1 MVQFAN
7 AKINIGLQVLSRRK
21 DGYHNLETV
30 FYPIPL
36 YDIVEVVPA
45 ARLAFFPSGL
55 AIPGNPADNLCLKAY
70 HVLAEAFDL
79 PPVGIYLHKT
89 IPMGAGLGGGSS
101 DATAVLKALNLLFS
115 LQLDDVALESYAV
128 RLGADCAFFV
138 RNRPVFATG
147 IGTDFKEIDLDLS
160 GYKLL
165 LLKPDIHIST
175 AEAYSGVIPRAAGR
189 GLESAIILPPAT
201 WKDRVSN
208 DFEQAVFQK
217 YPELERLKALLY
229 DLGAEYAAMS
239 GSGSTMYGLFKEGIS
254 LDEVAEVEKS
264 YAGLYL
270 KQMTL

>member
-7 AKINIGLQVLSRRK
+7 AKINIGLQVLSRRE

-45 ARLAFFPSGL
+45 ERLEFFPSGL
-55 AIPGNPADNLCLKAY
+55 AIPGNPADNLCLRAY

-79 PPVGIYLHKT
+79 SPVGIYLHKT

-115 LQLDDVALESYAV
+115 LQLDDSALESYAAK
-128 RLGADCAFFV
+128 LGADCPFFV

-147 IGTDFKEIDLDLS
+147 IGTDFSEIDLDLR
-160 GYKLL
+160 GYNLL

-175 AEAYSGVIPRAAGR
+175 AEAYAGVIPLAVGR
-189 GLESAIILPPAT
+189 GLESAISQPPAT

-208 DFEQAVFQK
+208 DFEQAIFQK
-217 YPELERLKALLY
+217 HPGLERLKALLY
-229 DLGAEYAAMS
+229 DLGADYAAMS
-239 GSGSTMYGLFKEGIS
+239 GSGSTIYGLFKEDVTNKIDES
-254 LDEVAEVEKS
+254 LTKIKHEGFVHR
-264 YAGLYL
+264 LRL
-270 KQMTL
+270 